1 MKKSPI
7 VSLILICSGIF
18 VLSTVT
24 KKLDDLYTI
33 SGLRN
38 PEIKL
43 VQTVGDKHPKIK
55 EILTDF
61 TDFTE
66 KPYGIVI
73 FYRYGC
79 KDCIENFD
87 EMKAVVDKYP
97 NVYIR
102 YLPSDSVLGHFVQHD
117 YGILETPALL
127 VNVNGKISVQYLL
140 EKDES
145 PAEILDKT
153 LDKLS
158 KKG

>member
-7 VSLILICSGIF
+7 VSLILICTGVFI
-18 VLSTVT
+18 LSTTT
-24 KKLDDLYTI
+24 KRLDDLYVI
-33 SGLRN
+33 SGIRN
-38 PEIKL
+38 PKIRL
-43 VQTVGDKHPKIK
+43 VQTVGNKHPKRN
-55 EILTDF
+55 EILKNF
-61 TDFTE
+61 EDFTE

-102 YLPSDSVLGHFVQHD
+102 YLPSDSMLGHFVQHD

-127 VNVNGKISVQYLL
+127 VNVNGEISVQYLL
-140 EKDES
+140 DKDKK
-145 PAEILDKT
+145 PAEILDNT
-153 LDKLS
+153 LKELS